1 MKGFE
6 DVSNWLNAFHDH
18 HPSYWEGDDLA
29 TTYASTAAV
38 LLAACRLDTN
48 SAALIAGVTGLP
60 NGFVAL
66 IVQRMDR
73 SQYRSAEA
81 FRELEHTI
89 RERAQDFLAVEDARE
104 YAIEVF
110 WEKTLSPDDVARLM
124 DTRGGRILGGGYQD
138 WIDSDELGDFLQ
150 DLEQEGYTAE

>member
-1 MKGFE
+1 MKGFA
-6 DVSNWLNAFHDH
+6 DVSNWLYAFHDH
-18 HPSYWEGDDLA
+18 HPSHWKNDGLA

-38 LLAACRLDTN
+38 LLAACRLDTI

-60 NGFVAL
+60 NSFVAL

-73 SQYRSAEA
+73 SQYRSTEA

-104 YAIEVF
+104 YAIDVF
-110 WEKTLSPDDVARLM
+110 WEESLSLNDVARLV
-124 DTRGGRILGGGYQD
+124 DARGGRMLGDGYQD